1 MLHSQKQM
9 MRTIPAAFHV
19 NLSVTHPRRSLGET
33 EDEKLSQGNEETTSF
48 AKTAFQPK
56 SLLHPIS
63 VSREGKALNAGG
75 VNTRLLP
82 SPKVKFSVQLLR
94 LFATQWTAAC
104 QAYSY
109 LSLLFFETLHSN
121 GYFFLFS
128 FTFHV
133 LSFLSYL

>member
-1 MLHSQKQM
+1 

-19 NLSVTHPRRSLGET
+19 NLSVTHPRRSLGER
-33 EDEKLSQGNEETTSF
+33 DEKLSQGNEETTSF
-48 AKTAFQPK
+48 AKTAFQPE

-82 SPKVKFSVQLLR
+82 SPKVKFSVQLLSRVR

-104 QAYSY
+104 QAYSC
-109 LSLLFFETLHSN
+109 LSLLFFETLPSN

-133 LSFLSYL
+133 FSFLSYL

>member
-1 MLHSQKQM
+1 M

-19 NLSVTHPRRSLGET
+19 NLSVTHPRRSLGER
-33 EDEKLSQGNEETTSF
+33 DEKLSQGNEETTSF
-48 AKTAFQPK
+48 AKTAFQPE

-82 SPKVKFSVQLLR
+82 SPKVKFSVQLLSR
-94 LFATQWTAAC
+94 VQLFATQWTAAC
-104 QAYSY
+104 QAYSC

-133 LSFLSYL
+133 FSFLSYL